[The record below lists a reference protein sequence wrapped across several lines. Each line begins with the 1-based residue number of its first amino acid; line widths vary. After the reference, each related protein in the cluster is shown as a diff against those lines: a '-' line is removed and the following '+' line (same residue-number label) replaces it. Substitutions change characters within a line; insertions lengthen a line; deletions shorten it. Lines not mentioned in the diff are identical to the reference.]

1 RNAADGYDGTTS
13 FDVTDTGT
21 TRPAFERLYSEQ
33 VIRAHV
39 QPSFT
44 YALPK
49 SCYRWFASNKLER
62 VTGLENLNT
71 SQVTNMS
78 SMLEGCQA
86 TELAIQTFDTYNVT
100 DMSAMFKDCSLLTT
114 LDISHLNTGL
124 VTTMKEMFS
133 GCKSLQTLD
142 VRPFKTFSVES
153 MQSMFFDCAK
163 LEEIDLNN
171 FNTDKLQNIAVMFG
185 RCGRLHTIW
194 CDNSWSEIEHYANM
208 FTGCESLKG
217 AVPYKES
224 MTTLD
229 GR

>member
-1 RNAADGYDGTTS
+1 M
-13 FDVTDTGT
+13 
-21 TRPAFERLYSEQ
+21 
-33 VIRAHV
+33 

-62 VTGLENLNT
+62 VIGLENLNT

-78 SMLEGCQA
+78 SMFEGCQA

-114 LDISHLNTGL
+114 LDISHLNIGL

-133 GCKSLQTLD
+133 GCKSL
-142 VRPFKTFSVES
+142 
-153 MQSMFFDCAK
+153 
-163 LEEIDLNN
+163 
-171 FNTDKLQNIAVMFG
+171 
-185 RCGRLHTIW
+185 HTIW
-194 CDNSWSEIEHYANM
+194 CDNSWSEIEHSANM